1 MTAITFIDTSA
12 LAVLVSRWTKL
23 TAAGGTLALAG
34 PRYRQTKT
42 LWVTGLAK
50 RLPVYDSL
58 AEATAALPATPSG
71 QQGSPS

>member
-1 MTAITFIDTSA
+1 MTAVTFIDTSA
-12 LAVLVSRWTKL
+12 LAVLVSHGTKL

-58 AEATAALPATPSG
+58 AEATAALPATPSS
-71 QQGSPS
+71 QQGSPT